1 VGSRHYNYAKVKRIT
16 AARAAGITVVH
27 GVTLAVSDH
36 EACRRVAQMGAR
48 MGFDGK
54 WAIHPAQFVR
64 NHKAYTLR
72 LRRLQER
79 ITSSRSTRDEM
90 SRVR

>member
-1 VGSRHYNYAKVKRIT
+1 MGSRHYNYAKVKCIT

-54 WAIHPAQFVR
+54 LGYTSRAVR
-64 NHKAYTLR
+64 EKPQSVYPTTEEIARANHIVEEYEK
-72 LRRLQER
+72 
-79 ITSSRSTRDEM
+79 
-90 SRVR
+90 

>member
-1 VGSRHYNYAKVKRIT
+1 MRRPNQVIPEAPGVRAVGSRHCNYAKVRCIT

-36 EACRRVAQMGAR
+36 ETCRRVAQMGAR

-54 WAIHPAQFVR
+54 WVIHPTQIVR
-64 NHKAYTLR
+64 IYEAYTL
-72 LRRLQER
+72 
-79 ITSSRSTRDEM
+79 
-90 SRVR
+90 